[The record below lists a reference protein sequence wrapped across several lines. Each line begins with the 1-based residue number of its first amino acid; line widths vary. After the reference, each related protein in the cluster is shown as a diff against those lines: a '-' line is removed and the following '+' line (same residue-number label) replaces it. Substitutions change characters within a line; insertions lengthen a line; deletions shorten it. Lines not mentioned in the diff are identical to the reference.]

1 MEVNDLKIIFFGTPE
16 FAVES
21 LEALLDEG
29 FNISAV
35 VTMPDKVGGRGNKII
50 ESAVKQ
56 CAVKHNLPLLQPVKL
71 SDPGFVGQLR
81 SYGADLFIVIAFR
94 MLPRVV
100 WTMPPLGTFN
110 LHASLL
116 PKYRGAA
123 PINRAIMNG
132 ETETGV
138 TTFLLKHELD
148 TGDILMQRR
157 LEIGPDENVGSLYE
171 RLMHTG
177 AELTVQTVR
186 TIADG
191 TARPV
196 PQDSLKDI
204 APSPA
209 PKIFHDDCRIDW
221 TCGAAQIHNQVRGL
235 SPVPGAWCGFTC
247 GGRQGQPETTIKVLE
262 TRLAERMPLEPGQI
276 AVGSKKLFVGT
287 GSGTIELLTVQP
299 AGKRPMSALAW
310 LNGVRPW
317 QDGRIPWLL

>member
-1 MEVNDLKIIFFGTPE
+1 MKVNDLKIIFFGTPE

-148 TGDILMQRR
+148 TGDILMQHR

-171 RLMHTG
+171 RLMHAG

-247 GGRQGQPETTIKVLE
+247 GGWQGQPETTIKVLE

-299 AGKRPMSALAW
+299 AGKRPMSAPAW